1 MEFKL
6 KPEHELMKKML
17 REFVDNEVIPVA
29 GEIDEKEKFPWELIK
44 KMSKLGLMGLTIPE
58 KYGGANL
65 DSIGV
70 VIVAEE
76 IARGSGSLALI
87 LDAHDCLALE
97 HIYKFANEKQIE
109 KYVPPLTKG
118 EKIGAWAL
126 TEPGAGSDVKS
137 MQTFAK
143 QENGKWVLNGTKIFI
158 TNGPVADV
166 IVTMAKTKD
175 EKGKIGI
182 SAFIVEKNFK
192 GFKVGQKFRKLGL
205 KASPI
210 GELVFENCEVPK
222 ENLIGN
228 VNEGFNQLLHVLNN
242 GRIYISGMAIG
253 LAVAAFE
260 EAMKYSLE
268 RKQFNK
274 LISEFQGIQFPLAEI
289 YTEIE
294 AARLLAYKAACLKDK
309 GEKYVKEAAMAKL
322 FSSQVAM
329 KATVKAVQIH
339 GGYGYTKDY
348 PVERFLRDAK
358 LTEIGEGT
366 SEIQKIVIFKQLL
379 KEYGKA

>member
-175 EKGKIGI
+175 EKGKTGI

-210 GELVFENCEVPK
+210 GELIFENCEVPK

-294 AARLLAYKAACLKDK
+294 AARLLAYKAAYLKDK

>member
-210 GELVFENCEVPK
+210 GELIFENCEVPK